1 MKTTE
6 MWGVRFGH
14 TLVLMGCKSEQEA
27 LDRLRPLADDLNEY
41 AAMVM
46 EAEDAFKP
54 YVYLMFHSKGD
65 AEAFFSKH
73 KGEELYKKSQDTAH
87 QRASLRAQRVA
98 GEQAG
103 GGVRG

>member
-14 TLVLMGCKSEQEA
+14 TLVLMGCKSEREA
-27 LDRLRPLADDLNEY
+27 EDRMRPLADDLSEY
-41 AAMVM
+41 DAVIM

-65 AEAFFSKH
+65 AASFYERH
-73 KGEELYKKSQDTAH
+73 KGEELYKKARIRLIKEPAYIPSEWLGSKPAE
-87 QRASLRAQRVA
+87 A
-98 GEQAG
+98 
-103 GGVRG
+103 

>member
-73 KGEELYKKSQDTAH
+73 KGEELYKKAKIRLIKEPAYVPSEWLESKPAE
-87 QRASLRAQRVA
+87 A
-98 GEQAG
+98 
-103 GGVRG
+103 